1 MSDHREVS
9 QQNGQ
14 SDPPDYFWGNEQFPC
29 ADWHFYPLCFL
40 RKPPASLLPPC
51 PLPHPSCLPCPP
63 AGYQF
68 LPGIFYTP
76 HQLGQGRVLCSPPLI
91 VRSYLPQSLEQLIA
105 ASREDLALC
114 PGLGPQKVRALGMGL
129 RGWGQEGA
137 PNKWGLRPQSSEV
150 SEGPQCLSYRWGKLR
165 PREGVDQPNL
175 TQPVWDRIQ
184 IRLLLS
190 SPPSPLQA
198 RRKRTKSPL

>member
-1 MSDHREVS
+1 M
-9 QQNGQ
+9 
-14 SDPPDYFWGNEQFPC
+14 
-29 ADWHFYPLCFL
+29 
-40 RKPPASLLPPC
+40 
-51 PLPHPSCLPCPP
+51 
-63 AGYQF
+63 
-68 LPGIFYTP
+68 
-76 HQLGQGRVLCSPPLI
+76 CSPPLI

-190 SPPSPLQA
+190 
-198 RRKRTKSPL
+198 